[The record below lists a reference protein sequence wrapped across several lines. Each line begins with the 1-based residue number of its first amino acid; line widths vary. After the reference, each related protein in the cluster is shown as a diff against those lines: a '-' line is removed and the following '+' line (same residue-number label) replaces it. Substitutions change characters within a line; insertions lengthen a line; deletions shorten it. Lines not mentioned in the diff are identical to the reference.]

1 MAKFEKGQPRPEG
14 AGRKKGVTN
23 GDTAK
28 LRELI
33 LGALDEV
40 GGQSYLAQQ
49 AYENPNAF
57 MGLIGKV
64 LPKEVVA
71 EVKAEVKSEVHLR
84 PQLTKD
90 EWIATFGGNKL

>member
-1 MAKFEKGQPRPEG
+1 MAFEKGQPRPEG

-64 LPKEVVA
+64 LPKEINADITGESRLVV
-71 EVKAEVKSEVHLR
+71 
-84 PQLTKD
+84 QLVR
-90 EWIATFGGNKL
+90 FGDDKTS